1 MTGLFSRRKGRGRG
15 GGGGARAPAT
25 PTSPT
30 SYSFPAARAVCERCG
45 ASGARMYAG
54 LLGLAVMFLCRTCR
68 EDMVDSE

>member
-1 MTGLFSRRKGRGRG
+1 MTGLFSRRKGRGK
-15 GGGGARAPAT
+15 GGGARARAT
-25 PTSPT
+25 PTPT

>member
-1 MTGLFSRRKGRGRG
+1 MTGLFSRRKGRGK
-15 GGGGARAPAT
+15 GGAART
-25 PTSPT
+25 PTTPT

>member
-1 MTGLFSRRKGRGRG
+1 MTGLFSRRKGRGK
-15 GGGGARAPAT
+15 GGGARVPAT
-25 PTSPT
+25 PAPT

>member
-1 MTGLFSRRKGRGRG
+1 MTGLFSRRQGRGKGR
-15 GGGGARAPAT
+15 GARAPAAT
-25 PTSPT
+25 PT

-68 EDMVDSE
+68 EDVVDSE

>member
-1 MTGLFSRRKGRGRG
+1 MTGLFSRRQGRGKGRG
-15 GGGGARAPAT
+15 ART
-25 PTSPT
+25 PTSPTT